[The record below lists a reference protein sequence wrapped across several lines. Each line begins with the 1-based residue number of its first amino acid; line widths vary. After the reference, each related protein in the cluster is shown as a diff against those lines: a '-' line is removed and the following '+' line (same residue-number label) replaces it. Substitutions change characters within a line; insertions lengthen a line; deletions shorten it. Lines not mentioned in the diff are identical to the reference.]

1 MWQWRYQ
8 PHKGGS
14 HVKELPEAAATNSA
28 YNAAECNLR
37 LCKGPQL
44 ADNKAN
50 VQKSTAGDPGY
61 ADLDSNSDTGTAN
74 VSVVDTKTDRVIG
87 DPLISFTGYAD
98 QSLPT
103 LPKNNHKFQHCD
115 SKGVGEALRS
125 RRTMCT
131 FISAL
136 TSSREQKTKGI
147 LVEFSPLIAKIT
159 ADSLLSA
166 GFAMVLVWRS
176 CKADV
181 RVLRRFYD

>member
-1 MWQWRYQ
+1 MSKNCRK
-8 PHKGGS
+8 P
-14 HVKELPEAAATNSA
+14 L
-28 YNAAECNLR
+28 
-37 LCKGPQL
+37 QL
-44 ADNKAN
+44 T
-50 VQKSTAGDPGY
+50 VRTMRQSVICGY
-61 ADLDSNSDTGTAN
+61 AKGRNSPIIKPMCKSPLPGILDMLIWIQIPHTGTAN

-136 TSSREQKTKGI
+136 TSSREQKTKG
-147 LVEFSPLIAKIT
+147 FWWNF
-159 ADSLLSA
+159 LL
-166 GFAMVLVWRS
+166 
-176 CKADV
+176 
-181 RVLRRFYD
+181 